1 MVLFEIW
8 PLLGNCGLVS
18 KKEFFLLQPYIWPY
32 GLALCMCGG
41 EFINK
46 GSKTS
51 HEAFNQIGARAMEE
65 AKKLMI
71 FPEGKLNSKTMLP
84 FKKGAFHIAID
95 GKVPI
100 LPVVISDFLN
110 AKKMIFNPG
119 KVTIKVLPRIDTSQY
134 TKENI
139 YDLVTH
145 TRNIM
150 IEELKK
156 ISKQKSD

>member
-1 MVLFEIW
+1 MMMLR
-8 PLLGNCGLVS
+8 
-18 KKEFFLLQPYIWPY
+18 FLLLFLFSHPLI
-32 GLALCMCGG
+32 
-41 EFINK
+41 FIIAVMTK
-46 GSKTS
+46 RSK
-51 HEAFNQIGARAMEE
+51 

-119 KVTIKVLPRIDTSQY
+119 KVTIKVLPRIDTSEY

-156 ISKQKSD
+156 ISTQKSD

>member
-1 MVLFEIW
+1 MF
-8 PLLGNCGLVS
+8 
-18 KKEFFLLQPYIWPY
+18 
-32 GLALCMCGG
+32 
-41 EFINK
+41 
-46 GSKTS
+46 
-51 HEAFNQIGARAMEE
+51 
-65 AKKLMI
+65 
-71 FPEGKLNSKTMLP
+71 P

-100 LPVVISDFLN
+100 LPVVISEYDFLN

-119 KVTIKVLPRIDTSQY
+119 KVTIKVLPRIDTSEY

-139 YDLVTH
+139 DDLVTH

-156 ISKQKSD
+156 ISKQKSE